1 MRRLSS
7 LLPTLL
13 PTLLL
18 ALLFAPAAH
27 ADRAGDLMLQEAL
40 LRQYSTAEAEQRYEA
55 YRKNPDAATQAL
67 GSGMS
72 NLVGR
77 MYQRSQERVAAAA
90 AVQETRDRFWQAVLD
105 GKDIYIRNAD
115 DRRLLVQLLEG
126 KSNEGYWPATQ
137 RLVEYALWLRPGS
150 EAVFEQPMEPQAA
163 YLLRRAAY
171 GTEGHYE
178 YWASGLLAKLYL
190 VGRGV
195 PRDEEEALR
204 LFTYCAQGVG
214 LVPASETASGGLED
228 TPAIRARCGFNA
240 ARIWEKGWG
249 VDPDKAKAEKLRQDA
264 TATYNKFKKT
274 QLSVAQVEETIRP

>member
-1 MRRLSS
+1 MRHLIPLS
-7 LLPTLL
+7 LFM
-13 PTLLL
+13 LL
-18 ALLFAPAAH
+18 ASAAH

-90 AVQETRDRFWQAVLD
+90 AVEETRERFWQAVLA
-105 GKDIYIRNAD
+105 GKDIHIRNAD

-150 EAVFEQPMEPQAA
+150 EAVFDKPMEPQAA

-171 GTEGHYE
+171 GTERHYE

-204 LFTYCAQGVG
+204 LFTLCAQGVG
-214 LVPASETASGGLED
+214 QVQESDARGGLED
-228 TPAIRARCGFNA
+228 KPAIRARCGF
-240 ARIWEKGWG
+240 
-249 VDPDKAKAEKLRQDA
+249 KATL
-264 TATYNKFKKT
+264 NK
-274 QLSVAQVEETIRP
+274 

>member
-1 MRRLSS
+1 MRRLIP
-7 LLPTLL
+7 LVLP
-13 PTLLL
+13 
-18 ALLFAPAAH
+18 LLFAPAAH

-77 MYQRSQERVAAAA
+77 MYQRSQERVAAAN

-105 GKDIYIRNAD
+105 GKDIYLRNAD

-171 GTEGHYE
+171 GTEGNYE
-178 YWASGLLAKLYL
+178 YWASGMLAKLYL

-204 LFTYCAQGVG
+204 LFTLCAMGVG
-214 LVPASETASGGLED
+214 LVQASETARGGLED

-249 VDPDKAKAEKLRQDA
+249 VDADKAKADKLRQDA
-264 TATYNKFKKT
+264 TAHYNKMNKT
-274 QLSVAQVEETIRP
+274 QLTVAQVEETIRP

>member
-13 PTLLL
+13 LP
-18 ALLFAPAAH
+18 LLFAPAAH

-105 GKDIYIRNAD
+105 GKDIQLRNGD

-163 YLLRRAAY
+163 LLLRRAAY

-204 LFTYCAQGVG
+204 LFTLCAQGVG
-214 LVPASETASGGLED
+214 QIQSSGGALGGLED
-228 TPAIRARCGFNA
+228 TAAIRARCGFNA

-249 VDPDKAKAEKLRQDA
+249 VDVDTAKADKLRQDA
-264 TATYNKFKKT
+264 TAFYNKIKSS

>member
-1 MRRLSS
+1 MRRLIPL
-7 LLPTLL
+7 LLP
-13 PTLLL
+13 
-18 ALLFAPAAH
+18 LLFAPAAH
-27 ADRAGDLMLQEAL
+27 ADRAGDLLLQEAL

-67 GSGMS
+67 GGGMS

-90 AVQETRDRFWQAVLD
+90 AVEETRARFWQAVLD
-105 GKDIYIRNAD
+105 GKDIYLRNAD

-150 EAVFEQPMEPQAA
+150 EAVFAQPMEPQAA

-178 YWASGLLAKLYL
+178 YWATGLLAKLYL

-204 LFTYCAQGVG
+204 LFTLCAQGVG
-214 LVPASETASGGLED
+214 QVQQQDALGGLED
-228 TPAIRARCGFNA
+228 KPAIRARCGFNA
-240 ARIWEKGWG
+240 ARMWEKGWG
-249 VDPDKAKAEKLRQDA
+249 VDADKAKADKLRQDA
-264 TATYNKFKKT
+264 TAHYNKMNKT
-274 QLSVAQVEETIRP
+274 QLTVAQVEETIRP

>member
-7 LLPTLL
+7 VLPALL

-18 ALLFAPAAH
+18 PLLFAPAAH
-27 ADRAGDLMLQEAL
+27 ADRTGDLMLQEAL
-40 LRQYSTAEAEQRYEA
+40 LRQYSAAEAEQRYEA

-77 MYQRSQERVAAAA
+77 MYQRSQERVAAANA
-90 AVQETRDRFWQAVLD
+90 EQETRELFWQAVLA
-105 GKDIYIRNAD
+105 GKDIQIRNAN
-115 DRRLLVQLLEG
+115 DRRLLIQILEG

-150 EAVFEQPMEPQAA
+150 DAVFEQPMEPQAA
-163 YLLRRAAY
+163 LLLRRAAY
-171 GTEGHYE
+171 GTEGNYE

-204 LFTYCAQGVG
+204 LFTLCAQGVG
-214 LVPASETASGGLED
+214 QVQSSDARGGLED
-228 TPAIRARCGFNA
+228 KTAIRARCGFNA

-249 VDPDKAKAEKLRQDA
+249 VDADKSKADKLRLDA
-264 TATYNKFKKT
+264 TTYYNKKNNT
-274 QLSVAQVEETIRP
+274 QLSVAQVEETIQP

>member
-105 GKDIYIRNAD
+105 GKDIQLRNGD

-204 LFTYCAQGVG
+204 LFTRCAEGIGQLSSSG
-214 LVPASETASGGLED
+214 LQGGLED
-228 TPAIRARCGFNA
+228 RPAIRARCGFNA

-249 VDPDKAKAEKLRQDA
+249 VDPDKEKADKLRQDA
-264 TATYNKFKKT
+264 TAHYNKMNKT
-274 QLSVAQVEETIRP
+274 QLTVAQVEETIRP

>member
-1 MRRLSS
+1 MRRLLSA
-7 LLPTLL
+7 LPTLL
-13 PTLLL
+13 PALLL
-18 ALLFAPAAH
+18 PLLFAPAAH

-77 MYQRSQERVAAAA
+77 MYQRSQERVAAANA
-90 AVQETRDRFWQAVLD
+90 EQETRELFWQAVLA
-105 GKDIYIRNAD
+105 GKDIRLSSANE
-115 DRRLLVQLLEG
+115 RRTLIQVLEG

-150 EAVFEQPMEPQAA
+150 DAVFEQPMEPQAA
-163 YLLRRAAY
+163 YLLRRATY

-178 YWASGLLAKLYL
+178 YWATGMLAKLYL

-204 LFTYCAQGVG
+204 LFTLCAHGVG
-214 LVPASETASGGLED
+214 QVQYEDARGGLED
-228 TPAIRARCGFNA
+228 KPAIRARCGFNA

-249 VDPDKAKAEKLRQDA
+249 VDADKSKADKLRQDA
-264 TATYNKFKKT
+264 TAHYNKMNKT
-274 QLSVAQVEETIRP
+274 QLSVAQVEETIQP

>member
-1 MRRLSS
+1 MRRPSS
-7 LLPTLL
+7 LLPALL

-105 GKDIYIRNAD
+105 GKDIQLRNGD

-171 GTEGHYE
+171 GTEGNYE

-214 LVPASETASGGLED
+214 QVQASGARGGLED
-228 TPAIRARCGFNA
+228 APAIRARCGFNA

-249 VDPDKAKAEKLRQDA
+249 VDADKAKADKLRQDA
-264 TATYNKFKKT
+264 TAHYNKMNKT
-274 QLSVAQVEETIRP
+274 QLTVAQVEETIRP

>member
-1 MRRLSS
+1 MRRLNS
-7 LLPTLL
+7 LLPALRPVLLL
-13 PTLLL
+13 P
-18 ALLFAPAAH
+18 LLFAPAAH

-77 MYQRSQERVAAAA
+77 MYQRGQERVAAAN
-90 AVQETRDRFWQAVLD
+90 AVQETRERFWQAVLD
-105 GKDIYIRNAD
+105 GKDIHIRNAD

-137 RLVEYALWLRPGS
+137 RLVEYALWLRPES

-171 GTEGHYE
+171 GSEGNYE
-178 YWASGLLAKLYL
+178 YWASGMLAKLYL

-204 LFTYCAQGVG
+204 LFTLCAQGVG
-214 LVPASETASGGLED
+214 QIQSSGARGGLED
-228 TPAIRARCGFNA
+228 KAAIRARCGFNA

-249 VDPDKAKAEKLRQDA
+249 VDADPAQADKLRQDA
-264 TATYNKFKKT
+264 TAFYNKIKSS